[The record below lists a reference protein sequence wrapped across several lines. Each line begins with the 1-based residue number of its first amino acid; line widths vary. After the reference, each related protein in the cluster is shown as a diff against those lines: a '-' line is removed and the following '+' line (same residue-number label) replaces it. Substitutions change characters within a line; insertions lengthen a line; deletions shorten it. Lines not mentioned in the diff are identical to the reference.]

1 MLTRKLTTIF
11 FDLTQNLKYINN
23 VCCNENELC
32 FKNNKNFHYRMFDV
46 QFESWLVVDFTK
58 KILQL
63 NDYQNLY
70 INIFIL
76 IKFRQNWFE
85 IFDCSFEKTKKEIR
99 IEKNVK
105 NFYQINEICNNKKL
119 NKNYNECYEI

>member
-1 MLTRKLTTIF
+1 
-11 FDLTQNLKYINN
+11 
-23 VCCNENELC
+23 
-32 FKNNKNFHYRMFDV
+32 MFDV